1 MVGSANQQQAI
12 VPARIAAPR
21 RIVGRILRRRSSIV
35 GLVGLATVVGL
46 ALLAPLVA
54 PHDPYVQSPA
64 RGLLPP
70 AWEPRG
76 SADFPLGTDSLGRDV
91 ASRLV
96 YGARVSLFISVI
108 AALLGSLL
116 GVTLGAVAGFAGR
129 WVDAAFMRLGDV
141 QLAFPFVLLAISVL
155 GASAER
161 TPLHLIVVLGIPSWI
176 FYARVVRSRVLAEKE
191 KDYVRAAEALGAS
204 PVRRLVRYILPNV
217 WQVVPPITMLDMG
230 FIVIVESMLSFIGLG
245 LNPPTPSWGSML
257 AEGRQ
262 YMIVSPWL
270 PILPGL
276 AILVSVFSI
285 NLLAD
290 GMADVLDPRSSG
302 RTFRRRPLATT
313 FSSTRSAERQPL
325 LRVRDLAVEF
335 PFPSR
340 TVAAVRGISFDV
352 ERGQAVGIVGESG
365 SGKSVTA
372 LSIMQLLESPGRV
385 TAGQILFDGQDL
397 ARASDA
403 TLARIRGRRIA
414 MVFQDPT
421 ASLNPVLRIG
431 TQLGESL
438 DRRSGLAR
446 QAASAHLRESL
457 VSVGI
462 GDPDRI
468 LRAYPFQLSGGMN
481 QRVMIAM
488 AINSRP
494 DLLIADEPTTA
505 LDVTTQAQIL
515 DRLQGFKRELGTS
528 IILISHDIALVA
540 GFADVLVVMYAGR
553 VAEVGPSREV
563 LAGPSHP
570 YTKALLESAPRAG
583 LAVGSRLRAIPGEL
597 PDPARIPPGCPFA
610 DRCRFVMDICRRED
624 PPVFKVGTDHGAAC
638 HLNDPSLDKAA

>member
-161 TPLHLIVVLGIPSWI
+161 TPLHLILVLGIPSWI

-313 FSSTRSAERQPL
+313 SSSTRSAEGQPL

-403 TLARIRGRRIA
+403 ALARIRGRRIA

-610 DRCRFVMDICRRED
+610 DRCRFVMDVCRRED

>member
-161 TPLHLIVVLGIPSWI
+161 TPLHLILVLGIPSWI

-290 GMADVLDPRSSG
+290 GM
-302 RTFRRRPLATT
+302 
-313 FSSTRSAERQPL
+313 
-325 LRVRDLAVEF
+325 
-335 PFPSR
+335 
-340 TVAAVRGISFDV
+340 
-352 ERGQAVGIVGESG
+352 
-365 SGKSVTA
+365 
-372 LSIMQLLESPGRV
+372 
-385 TAGQILFDGQDL
+385 
-397 ARASDA
+397 
-403 TLARIRGRRIA
+403 
-414 MVFQDPT
+414 
-421 ASLNPVLRIG
+421 
-431 TQLGESL
+431 
-438 DRRSGLAR
+438 
-446 QAASAHLRESL
+446 
-457 VSVGI
+457 
-462 GDPDRI
+462 
-468 LRAYPFQLSGGMN
+468 
-481 QRVMIAM
+481 
-488 AINSRP
+488 
-494 DLLIADEPTTA
+494 
-505 LDVTTQAQIL
+505 
-515 DRLQGFKRELGTS
+515 
-528 IILISHDIALVA
+528 
-540 GFADVLVVMYAGR
+540 
-553 VAEVGPSREV
+553 
-563 LAGPSHP
+563 
-570 YTKALLESAPRAG
+570 
-583 LAVGSRLRAIPGEL
+583 
-597 PDPARIPPGCPFA
+597 
-610 DRCRFVMDICRRED
+610 
-624 PPVFKVGTDHGAAC
+624 
-638 HLNDPSLDKAA
+638 